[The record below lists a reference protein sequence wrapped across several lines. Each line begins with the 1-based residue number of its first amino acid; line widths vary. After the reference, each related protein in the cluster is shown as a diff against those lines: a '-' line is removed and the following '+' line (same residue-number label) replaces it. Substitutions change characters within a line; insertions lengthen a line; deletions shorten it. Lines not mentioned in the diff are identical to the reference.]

1 MNASLVA
8 DKVQAGNL
16 GWASVNAA
24 WCCGLKYEFHISV
37 TVIKYY
43 FKL

>member
-8 DKVQAGNL
+8 DKVQADYL

-24 WCCGLKYEFHISV
+24 WCCGLKYEFHISD
-37 TVIKYY
+37 TEIKYY
-43 FKL
+43 LKL